1 MFVYC
6 LINILLYISFKSDL
20 HGWDFPGGP
29 LAKTPSSQYRG
40 PGLIPGLGNRPHMP
54 QLGVCML
61 QLKIPHAA
69 KIVIPPTTTKTWRS
83 QIKIKKIYV
92 AE

>member
-1 MFVYC
+1 MAGTSLVVHW
-6 LINILLYISFKSDL
+6 LRLQAPSAGDL
-20 HGWDFPGGP
+20 
-29 LAKTPSSQYRG
+29 
-40 PGLIPGLGNRPHMP
+40 GLIPGLGNRPHMP

-83 QIKIKKIYV
+83 HIKNKKDLRG
-92 AE
+92 